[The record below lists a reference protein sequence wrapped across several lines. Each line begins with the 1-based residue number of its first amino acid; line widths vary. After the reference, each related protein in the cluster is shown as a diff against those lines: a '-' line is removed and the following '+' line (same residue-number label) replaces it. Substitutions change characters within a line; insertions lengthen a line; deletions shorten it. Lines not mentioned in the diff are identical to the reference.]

1 MAHRAAARGALWK
14 EAATWGERGLK
25 EHKGS
30 WRWQRAQDEV
40 ARAWML
46 AGDQDRARELWDQVA
61 GRGGASGAEARWY
74 GALSAWLA
82 RDLDD
87 AERRLEHVRAAD
99 GARATRAL
107 YYLAKVAAARGDE
120 ARARKLFALVEAED
134 DEGWYALLAESRLA
148 PELGPSTPLLRH
160 GAWPYPEPSRM
171 PAASPMPVRP
181 PPPLGAQARSAV
193 PQDPSPRAI
202 AWERLAGA
210 PAGSSA
216 PAPGPAALPT
226 AAAILAGEAPIDC
239 IHDGAFYDR
248 EAARLALSRFVRDH
262 SALWP
267 QLPAI
272 QALAEAGATDLSG
285 EGMARLFDEL
295 ERAQRGRT
303 PRDAQ
308 LRAVHLGTAEWRPL
322 FLFTRSWYLVSRFCM
337 GLDKSADTPEL
348 RREALALAYPAAFPE
363 HVWRWSRAHGV
374 DPLLTLGVM
383 RQESA
388 YKSWAVSS
396 ANAVGLLQIL
406 PVTGALVA
414 RDLGQDRFSPR
425 DLLEPATSIRY
436 GTWYLS
442 RLLARFHGRV
452 PLAVAAYNAGP
463 GAVGDWLAARPEG
476 EEIDDFVELIPV
488 EETRNYVRRVLAFY
502 ALNVAVHGPGGARA
516 VLDLAPAGD
525 DPTVIDY

>member
-1 MAHRAAARGALWK
+1 
-14 EAATWGERGLK
+14 
-25 EHKGS
+25 
-30 WRWQRAQDEV
+30 
-40 ARAWML
+40 ML

-61 GRGGASGAEARWY
+61 RRGGASGTEARWY
-74 GALSAWLA
+74 GALCAWLA

-87 AERRLEHVRAAD
+87 AEVRLEQVRAAD
-99 GARATRAL
+99 SARATRAL

-120 ARARKLFALVEAED
+120 AGSRQLFAQIEAED
-134 DEGWYALLAESRLA
+134 DEGWYALLAQSRLA
-148 PELGPSTPLLRH
+148 PDPGASTPLSRH
-160 GAWPYPEPSRM
+160 GLWPYAEPTRLPEV
-171 PAASPMPVRP
+171 SPMPVRP
-181 PPPLGAQARSAV
+181 PPALHAPVRPTLL
-193 PQDPSPRAI
+193 QDPAPRVI
-202 AWERLAGA
+202 AWERLAHPASQAAVPAPPAGPA
-210 PAGSSA
+210 PAGA
-216 PAPGPAALPT
+216 V
-226 AAAILAGEAPIDC
+226 LAGEAPIDC
-239 IHDGAFYDR
+239 IHDGAFHDR
-248 EAARLALSRFVRDH
+248 EAARQALARFVREH

-267 QLPAI
+267 ELPAI
-272 QALAEAGATDLSG
+272 LALAEAGSTDLSG
-285 EGMARLFDEL
+285 ELMARLFDEK
-295 ERAQRGRT
+295 ERAERGRT

-308 LRAVHLGTAEWRPL
+308 LRAVRLGTAEWRPL

-337 GLDKSADTPEL
+337 GLDKAAATPAQ

-425 DLLEPATSIRY
+425 DLLDPATSIRF
-436 GTWYLS
+436 GTWYLG
-442 RLLARFHGRV
+442 RLLARFHGRA

-463 GAVGDWLAARPEG
+463 GAVGDWLAARPDG

-488 EETRNYVRRVLAFY
+488 DETRNYVRRVLGFY
-502 ALNVAVHGPGGARA
+502 ALNVAIHGPDGARA
-516 VLDLAPAGD
+516 VVDLAPAGD
-525 DPTVIDY
+525 DTTLIDY